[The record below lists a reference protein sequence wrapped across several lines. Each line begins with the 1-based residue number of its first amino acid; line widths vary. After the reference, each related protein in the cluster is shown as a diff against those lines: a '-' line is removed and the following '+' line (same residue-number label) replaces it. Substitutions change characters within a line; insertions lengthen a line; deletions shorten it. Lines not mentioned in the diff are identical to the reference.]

1 MSEEEEQTIKQII
14 KMTEKLKQIGFDEV
28 QATIL
33 IQLTAL
39 NKNWLKDFNVG
50 AVIKINNGIRLKILR
65 KYIITTDIV
74 YNVGLDLYDIIFYV
88 GDQEVRR
95 LERVYWDQLIEEI
108 SKTLEEI

>member
-1 MSEEEEQTIKQII
+1 MSEEEEQII

-33 IQLTAL
+33 TQLTYL

>member
-1 MSEEEEQTIKQII
+1 MNEEQII
-14 KMTEKLKQIGFDEV
+14 QMIETLKQIGFDEV

-33 IQLTAL
+33 TQLTYL

-50 AVIKINNGIRLKILR
+50 AVIKINNGIRLKILLG
-65 KYIITTDIV
+65 KYITTDIV

-88 GDQEVRR
+88 GNQEVRR

-108 SKTLEEI
+108 SKTLEI